1 MKYILFLL
9 LVGCATT
16 PPPVLQKYNSDPAP
30 QYQVGDCLMVFDPTD
45 NKPTRHRVRV
55 ERVDTGLKRYFYR
68 WLMDSG
74 KWDSGLSSSVGK
86 FKTLE
91 KITKKVD
98 DCPESVPVA
107 FMKGKSL

>member
-1 MKYILFLL
+1 MRLFLFL
-9 LVGCATT
+9 MLAGCASI
-16 PPPVLQKYNSDPAP
+16 PPPTEVPMQQHTPKYK
-30 QYQVGDCLMVFDPTD
+30 VGDCLMVFDPTD
-45 NKPTRHRVRV
+45 NKPTRQRVRV
-55 ERVDTGLKRYFYR
+55 ERVDTGLQRYFYR